1 MGVTKILAV
10 ARNPELLEEV
20 RKLAPSRI
28 LVHPVQDGPIE
39 PWAYQVTDGDGVD
52 LVIDCLGPGSPGSA
66 MIDAMSSLRPLR
78 PIVNVA
84 AVADILTQAVHPLI
98 DRTHQIMSYC
108 WLTTHD
114 TTGSATMVQAPT

>member
-28 LVHPVQDGPIE
+28 LVHSVQDGPIE

-52 LVIDCLGPGSPGSA
+52 LVIDCLGDRKSTSA
-66 MIDAMSSLRPLR
+66 LQSLMRISS
-78 PIVNVA
+78 
-84 AVADILTQAVHPLI
+84 AVFCLKKKKH
-98 DRTHQIMSYC
+98 
-108 WLTTHD
+108 TTHLPHNN
-114 TTGSATMVQAPT
+114 TESIY